1 MKTNSWTYK
10 LKYLNREKTIAS
22 FSEKKLFLSIL
33 LMSYYPELD
42 SHIRDKVK
50 VVLDLPNFATKKEL
64 EQATSFDTSDLAAKK
79 NSIGL
84 KAVEKLGDNKLT
96 NVSINLNDLERK
108 LKTVSVN
115 LKKLSNV
122 VDYEDVK
129 NKKIQHT

>member
-1 MKTNSWTYK
+1 
-10 LKYLNREKTIAS
+10 
-22 FSEKKLFLSIL
+22 
-33 LMSYYPELD
+33 MSYYPELD

-64 EQATSFDTSDLAAKK
+64 EQATSFDTSDLAA
-79 NSIGL
+79 IGL

>member
-1 MKTNSWTYK
+1 
-10 LKYLNREKTIAS
+10 
-22 FSEKKLFLSIL
+22 
-33 LMSYYPELD
+33 MSYYPELD
-42 SHIRDKVK
+42 GHIRDKVK